1 MLKITGDFAKNG
13 VCPVGFL
20 RRAQGIDKQ
29 MFSPQIV
36 QSILSKIRMFCVNE
50 PIDMALE
57 MFRPAAEVKK
67 AQDYLNSR

>member
-36 QSILSKIRMFCVNE
+36 QSILSKIRMFCVRARE
-50 PIDMALE
+50 IMSL
-57 MFRPAAEVKK
+57 
-67 AQDYLNSR
+67 